1 MILLIDNYDSFT
13 YNVYQYVGE
22 LHPHIEAAR
31 NDEITIEEIE
41 TMAPEAIIISP
52 GPGYPETAGIT
63 NEVIRQFSGRVPILG
78 ICLGHQ
84 AIGEVFGGKVI
95 PAEELMHGKM
105 SKIFIKNTDP
115 LFDGLEEEIYAARY
129 HSLVVDEE
137 SVPDCLEVL
146 GTDEAGQ
153 IMALKHKEMPVYGIQ
168 FHPESILTEMGM
180 RILENFLTD
189 VAGIDIE
196 NRKKEIDMTTMNQ
209 ETLKPFLAKIVEGNH
224 LTTEESYKAM
234 DCIMSG
240 NATEAQIASF
250 LTGLRMNGETPE
262 EITGF
267 AKVMRAKAAV
277 VPEET
282 EAIDIVGTGGDL
294 ANSFNIST
302 TSSFVI
308 AAAGAKV
315 AKHGNRSVSSKSGAA
330 DVLESLGAKIG
341 LSPEEGRQ
349 CLEDIGVAFLFA
361 QTHHGSMKYAGPVRA
376 QLGVRSV
383 FNILGPLANPA
394 MTNYIVLGVYEEE
407 LLEPMAEVLRNLG
420 VKHALIVFGDDRL
433 DELSISSTSSVCEI
447 KDGEITKYKIDPREL
462 GLSLYS
468 KDDIVGGTAD
478 ENAVITRDVLEG
490 KEQGAKRDIVLL
502 NAGAALYTIG
512 KAATMKEGVELA
524 RQAIDSG
531 KALEKLDEFIQ
542 YTNACQ
548 E

>member
-13 YNVYQYVGE
+13 YNIYQYVGE
-22 LHPHIEAAR
+22 LHPHIEAVR
-31 NDEITIEEIE
+31 NDEITIEEIA
-41 TMAPEAIIISP
+41 TMAPEAILISP

-63 NEVIRQFSGRVPILG
+63 KEVIRQFSGRVPILG

-115 LFDGLEEEIYAARY
+115 LFDGLEEKIYAARY
-129 HSLVVDEE
+129 HSLVVDAKNM
-137 SVPDCLEVL
+137 PDCLEVL

-308 AAAGAKV
+308 AAAGVKV

-341 LSPEEGRQ
+341 LSPEEGKQ
-349 CLEDIGVAFLFA
+349 CLDDVGVAFLFA

-447 KDGEITKYKIDPREL
+447 KDDKITKYKIDPREL

-542 YTNACQ
+542 YTNAC
-548 E
+548 

>member
-31 NDEITIEEIE
+31 NDEIRIEEIE
-41 TMAPEAIIISP
+41 TMAPEAVIISP
-52 GPGYPETAGIT
+52 GPRYPETAGIT
-63 NEVIRQFSGRVPILG
+63 KEVIRQFSGRVPILG

-129 HSLVVDEE
+129 HSLVVDAE

-267 AKVMRAKAAV
+267 ARVMRAKAAV

-512 KAATMKEGVELA
+512 KAVTMKEGIELA
-524 RQAIDSG
+524 RQAVDSG

-542 YTNACQ
+542 YTNAC
-548 E
+548 

>member
-63 NEVIRQFSGRVPILG
+63 KEVIRQFSGRVPILG

-84 AIGEVFGGKVI
+84 AVGEVFGGKVI

-129 HSLVVDEE
+129 HSLVVDAE

-196 NRKKEIDMTTMNQ
+196 NRKEEIDMTTMNQ

-267 AKVMRAKAAV
+267 ARVMRAKAAV

-512 KAATMKEGVELA
+512 KAATMKEGIELA
-524 RQAIDSG
+524 RQAVDSG

-542 YTNACQ
+542 YTNAC
-548 E
+548 

>member
-22 LHPHIEAAR
+22 LHPHIETAR

-63 NEVIRQFSGRVPILG
+63 KEVIRQFSGRVPILG

-129 HSLVVDEE
+129 HSLVVDAE

-189 VAGIDIE
+189 VAGIDID

-524 RQAIDSG
+524 RQAVDSG

-542 YTNACQ
+542 HTNAC
-548 E
+548 

>member
-22 LHPHIEAAR
+22 LHPHIEVAR

-63 NEVIRQFSGRVPILG
+63 NEVIRQFSGRAPILG

-129 HSLVVDEE
+129 HSLVVDAE

-189 VAGIDIE
+189 VAGIDID

-542 YTNACQ
+542 YTNAC
-548 E
+548 

>member
-63 NEVIRQFSGRVPILG
+63 KEVIRQFPGRVPILG

-129 HSLVVDEE
+129 HSLVVDAE

-277 VPEET
+277 VPEEK

-407 LLEPMAEVLRNLG
+407 LLEPMAEVLKNLG

-468 KDDIVGGTAD
+468 KDDMVGGTAD

-524 RQAIDSG
+524 RQAVDSG

-542 YTNACQ
+542 YTNAC
-548 E
+548 

>member
-13 YNVYQYVGE
+13 YNIYQYVGE
-22 LHPHIEAAR
+22 LHPHIETVR

-41 TMAPEAIIISP
+41 QMTPEAIIISP
-52 GPGYPETAGIT
+52 GPGYPKTAGISE
-63 NEVIRQFSGRVPILG
+63 EVIRQFSGEIPILG

-84 AIGEVFGGKVI
+84 AIGEVFGGKIV
-95 PAEELMHGKM
+95 PAAELMQGKM
-105 SKIFIKNTDP
+105 SKIFIKNQDP
-115 LFDGLEEEIYAARY
+115 LFDGLEEAIYAARY
-129 HSLVVDEE
+129 HSLVVDAKQI
-137 SVPDCLEVL
+137 PDCLEIL
-146 GTDEAGQ
+146 GTDEEGQ

-180 RILENFLTD
+180 RILENFLID
-189 VAGIDIE
+189 VAGIDID
-196 NRKKEIDMTTMNQ
+196 NRKKEEDMTTMNQ
-209 ETLKPFLAKIVEGNH
+209 ETLKPFLAKIVDGNH

-250 LTGLRMNGETPE
+250 LTGLRMNGETPD

-267 AKVMRAKAAV
+267 ARVMRAKAAV

-330 DVLESLGAKIG
+330 DVLEALGAKIG
-341 LSPEEGRQ
+341 LSPEEGKQ
-349 CLEDIGVAFLFA
+349 CLDDLGVAFLFA

-407 LLEPMAEVLRNLG
+407 LLEPMANVLKNLG
-420 VKHALIVFGDDRL
+420 VKHALIVYGDDRL
-433 DELSISSTSSVCEI
+433 DELSISSTTSVCEI
-447 KDGEITKYKIDPREL
+447 KDGEITKYKVDPREL
-462 GLSLYS
+462 GLSMYT
-468 KDDIVGGTAD
+468 KEEVAGGTAD
-478 ENAVITRDVLEG
+478 ENAVITREVLSGE
-490 KEQGAKRDIVLL
+490 EQGAKRDIVLL

-512 KAATMKEGVELA
+512 KAVTMKEGVELA

-531 KALEKLDEFIQ
+531 KALAKLDEFVQ
-542 YTNACQ
+542 YTNAC
-548 E
+548 